1 MLLNYEKLVS
11 LEQDLIYQITKDA
24 YADERE
30 SFGSNSILTHY
41 TASENLP
48 KILRKNGIVLR
59 FSAVEGMN
67 DSKEGKVTESIY
79 KSVCEELLK
88 KAKINQQ
95 FCKLA
100 IEIEADGKTK
110 ADGKTLF
117 LEPDPDK
124 KPHCLGLV
132 TQLER
137 AVYLCCFSRKPNSD
151 YMWQTY
157 IKNEKREG
165 YSLGFRKIALDQ
177 AAIVYTAD
185 DGKTMLN
192 RSQNAE
198 FQVIPVVYKDA
209 LKKSYME
216 TLILTVYDYWKRG
229 GISDQEVGVTIGEI
243 LNTLQYVFKE
253 PQYADEEEV
262 RVLLYIPEKQK
273 YQGTD
278 GQKIRH
284 FEVMLGCCSDSEVK
298 WPTIEK
304 FELTPERSARSKSA
318 LLQII
323 RSPTLAEKKNSE
335 EDIEELK
342 GRGYRFQE
350 VNAKEE
356 RA

>member
-48 KILRKNGIVLR
+48 KILRANGIVLR

-67 DSKEGKVTESIY
+67 DSREGKVTESIY

-124 KPHCLGLV
+124 KPHCLGLA

-192 RSQNAE
+192 RSQNVE

-216 TLILTVYDYWKRG
+216 TLILTVYDCWKKG
-229 GISDQEVGVTIGEI
+229 GISDPEARVVIGGI

-262 RVLLYIPEKQK
+262 RVLLYIPKEQE
-273 YQGTD
+273 YQEND
-278 GQKIRH
+278 GQKIQH
-284 FEVMLGCCSDSEVK
+284 FEVMLGCCSAREAA
-298 WPTIEK
+298 WPTIEN
-304 FELTPERSARSKSA
+304 FELTPERSNASKSA
-318 LLQII
+318 LVQILP
-323 RSPTLAEKKNSE
+323 SPVLTAGDVAQDIKKFY
-335 EDIEELK
+335 LK
-342 GRGYRFQE
+342 
-350 VNAKEE
+350 
-356 RA
+356 

>member
-24 YADERE
+24 YADEGE

-41 TASENLP
+41 TASENLS

-59 FSAVEGMN
+59 FSAAEDMN
-67 DSKEGKVTESIY
+67 DSSEGEVTESIY

-100 IEIEADGKTK
+100 IGIE

-117 LEPDPDK
+117 LESDPDK
-124 KPHCLGLV
+124 KPHCLGLA
-132 TQLER
+132 TQHER
-137 AVYLCCFSRKPNSD
+137 AVYLCCFSRNPNSD

-165 YSLGFRKIALDQ
+165 YNLGFRKIALDQ
-177 AAIVYTAD
+177 AAIIDTEDAE
-185 DGKTMLN
+185 KTILN

-198 FQVIPVVYKDA
+198 FQVVPVVYKDA

-216 TLILTVYDYWKRG
+216 TLILTVYDCWKKG

-323 RSPTLAEKKNSE
+323 KSPTLAGKKNSE
-335 EDIEELK
+335 EDIEKLK
-342 GRGYRFQE
+342 GRGYRFRE

-356 RA
+356 RS

>member
-24 YADERE
+24 YADEME

-48 KILRKNGIVLR
+48 KILRENGIVLR

-67 DSKEGKVTESIY
+67 DSREGKVTESIY

-88 KAKINQQ
+88 EAKINQQ

-100 IEIEADGKTK
+100 IEIE

-124 KPHCLGLV
+124 KPHCLGLA

-165 YSLGFRKIALDQ
+165 YSLGFRKMDLGQ

-185 DGKTMLN
+185 DGKTILN
-192 RSQNAE
+192 RSQNVE
-198 FQVIPVVYKDA
+198 FQVIPVVYRDD

-216 TLILTVYDYWKRG
+216 TLILTVYDCWEKG
-229 GISDQEVGVTIGEI
+229 GISDHEVQVVIGGI

-262 RVLLYIPEKQK
+262 RVLLYIPEEQK
-273 YQGTD
+273 HQGTD
-278 GQKIRH
+278 GQQIQH
-284 FEVMLGCCSDSEVK
+284 FEVMLGCCSAREAVD
-298 WPTIEK
+298 PTKAE
-304 FELTPERSARSKSA
+304 FELTPERSAQSKSA

-323 RSPTLAEKKNSE
+323 KSPTLAEKKNSE
-335 EDIEELK
+335 EDIEKLK

-356 RA
+356 RS